1 MSSATRLQATVL
13 ECLSEAQSGSPVD
26 QQKALQTL
34 ASITKIWKPS
44 VSHLNS
50 FLLAPSSPETSKLGS
65 SLVCSLAM
73 LDKNKAKFG
82 IAGTVQLIVK
92 AVSVSRSPAAHHLL
106 PLAELVQFH
115 GNCTLAVPS
124 GAVPV
129 SLHVVESTDGED
141 LAGTCLTILG
151 LLSRFDEGLKSL
163 MKTD

>member
-1 MSSATRLQATVL
+1 
-13 ECLSEAQSGSPVD
+13 
-26 QQKALQTL
+26 
-34 ASITKIWKPS
+34 
-44 VSHLNS
+44 
-50 FLLAPSSPETSKLGS
+50 
-65 SLVCSLAM
+65 M

-106 PLAELVQFH
+106 SPLAELVQFH
-115 GNCTLAVPS
+115 GKCTLAVPS

-129 SLHVVESTDGED
+129 LLHVVESTDGED